1 MLIIQFSTLEP
12 ILNIQHTLPYKFKEL
27 KVYASTE
34 WLDDN
39 KKKYRQV
46 FDRYEVAYIYAELS
60 LYNKRFDDQPWN
72 LQIQLKCFD
81 IKNSRK
87 PLCVL
92 NFDREIFPSDPIVYI
107 REGWGN
113 VSHGAFWK
121 KGTYY
126 WEAWLDDQKLATTYF
141 YVEDVGLHANMD
153 DLVSSYLH
161 VQSVKF
167 YEGPF
172 DNVDDDK
179 RTYLSQFSEANTR
192 YVFAEVN
199 FNNNNLNSNWHNELI
214 FKFYNSSKEL
224 KGQISRLSVIPKQ
237 TEFIVVTGG
246 WGSNAK
252 GSWAKGKYYV
262 EVVFLNT
269 ILASAN
275 FTIDEIDIANESADA
290 HVVIED
296 HVSFE
301 QVFRKLDELIGLND
315 IKTKVKNHAKYL
327 EFIKLRK
334 EKGFLENEQ
343 SNLHVVFTGNP
354 GTGKTTVAKMMGQ
367 LYRKMGLLSKG
378 HVMEVDRGDLVGE
391 YIGQTAPKVKDVIEK
406 ARGGVLFIDEA
417 YALARS
423 NDDTKDFGKEAI
435 EILVRE
441 MSNGK
446 GDLAII
452 VAGYPKE
459 MKHFIASNPG
469 LKSRFKHFF
478 EFPDYLPQELIEIA
492 AHIAKKIQ
500 IRFNDESFDIIKELI
515 RTAYRDRDKSFG
527 NARFVYDL
535 LEKAKL
541 NLGLRIMKRKMPK
554 KLSREELSTIQKAD
568 VLALKTNT
576 QLEGADIPVDEALL
590 NEALDELHALTGM
603 TNVKQQILDLIKIV
617 RYHRESGKS
626 VLSNYSFHTV
636 FVGNPG
642 TGKTTVA
649 RILTRIYKALGLL
662 ERGHIIETDR
672 QGLVAG
678 YLGQTAIKTNEKIDE
693 ADGGVLF
700 IDEAYALGMSNG
712 TYGDYGSE
720 AIQTLLKRMEDNRG
734 RFYVFVAGYPD
745 NMDAF
750 LKANPGLSSRFD
762 KVFKFDDYNVA
773 ELSEIATSMF
783 KADGFKVTPKATE
796 AIEVLL
802 QDMYDKRDK
811 YFGNARSVRK
821 MVLDVIKQQ
830 NVRMSAIHARDRKQS
845 HISNITVEDI
855 AAANNLILNEQIQ
868 KKMIGFRSSDQ

>member
-1 MLIIQFSTLEP
+1 MEINNK
-12 ILNIQHTLPYKFKEL
+12 ILHPTPYKFKDL
-27 KVYASTE
+27 KVYSSTE

-39 KKKYRQV
+39 RKKYRQV
-46 FDRYEVAYIYAELS
+46 FDRYEVSYIYAELS
-60 LYNKRFDDQPWN
+60 LYNKRFDDQPWK
-72 LQIQLKCFD
+72 LQLQLKCYD
-81 IKNSRK
+81 IKNNKK
-87 PLCVL
+87 PLCIL
-92 NFDREIFPSDPIVYI
+92 NFDKDVFPSDSIVYI

-113 VSHGAFWK
+113 VTAGAFWK

-126 WEAWLDDQKLATTYF
+126 WEAWLEDKKLATTYF
-141 YVEDVGLHANMD
+141 YVEDVGLQTNID
-153 DLVSSYLH
+153 DLVSAYLN

-172 DNVDDDK
+172 ENVDEGK
-179 RTYLSQFSEANTR
+179 RTYLSQLSENNSR
-192 YVFAEVN
+192 YVFVEVLLT
-199 FNNNNLNSNWHNELI
+199 NNNINTSWHNELI

-224 KGQISRLSVIPKQ
+224 KGQVSRLTIVPKGVD
-237 TEFIVVTGG
+237 VVNITGG

-262 EVVFLNT
+262 EVVFLNSV
-269 ILASAN
+269 LASAQ
-275 FTIDEIDIANESADA
+275 FQIDDIDIEDDTTGSE
-290 HVVIED
+290 VVIED

-301 QVFRKLDELIGLND
+301 QVFRKLDELIGLVD
-315 IKTKVKNHAKYL
+315 IKTRVKNHAKYL

-343 SNLHVVFTGNP
+343 ANLHVVFTGNP

-406 ARGGVLFIDEA
+406 SRGGVLFIDEA

-446 GDLAII
+446 GDLAIV

-492 AHIAKKIQ
+492 GHIAKKMQIQ
-500 IRFNDESFDIIKELI
+500 FNDESFIIIKDLI

-535 LEKAKL
+535 LEKAKV
-541 NLGLRIMKRKMPK
+541 NLGLRIMRRKMPK
-554 KLSREELSTIQKAD
+554 KLSKDEISTIQKAD
-568 VLALKTNT
+568 VLALKERTH
-576 QLEGADIPVDEALL
+576 LEGADIPVDEILL
-590 NEALDELHALTGM
+590 EESVQELHSLTGM
-603 TNVKQQILDLIKIV
+603 MNVKQQILDLIKIV

-662 ERGHIIETDR
+662 ERGHIVETDR

-693 ADGGVLF
+693 AEGGVLF

-712 TYGDYGSE
+712 THGDYGSE

-745 NMDAF
+745 NMDSF

-773 ELSEIATSMF
+773 ELLEISINMF
-783 KADGFKVTPKATE
+783 KADGFKVTPKAIE
-796 AIEVLL
+796 AIGVLL

-830 NVRMSAIHARDRKQS
+830 NVRISSIQVKERKQS
-845 HISNITVEDI
+845 QIRTILVEDI
-855 AAANNLILNEQIQ
+855 SSANSIILNEQIQ